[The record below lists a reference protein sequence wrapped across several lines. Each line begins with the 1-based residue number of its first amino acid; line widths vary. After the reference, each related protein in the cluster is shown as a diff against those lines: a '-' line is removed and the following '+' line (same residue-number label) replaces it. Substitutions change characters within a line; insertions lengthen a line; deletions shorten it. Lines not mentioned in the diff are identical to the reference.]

1 MCLLISCEGGGDAV
15 PAALIRTDRD
25 LRTDSPSPKHDAP
38 GRLPDRLPG
47 DGAALYVAKRLAN
60 GFDAPLI
67 ANRYSS
73 QLIDVGRSLH
83 HRELFPKLTRQW
95 SPDDRQSLIDQIY
108 LPYRDRIRRAIAG
121 GLLRYSYVIHL
132 SVRTFDLRSHGK
144 VRRTDVG
151 MLYDPS
157 NNDEVDLC
165 LDWID
170 ELYDEAEMLKVR
182 RNYPRR
188 GTTDSITKAMRS
200 EFAGTQYLGI
210 ELMLNRAWASRDVS
224 LRDQAIDG
232 LIWSLKTITDGV
244 NAEAA

>member
-1 MCLLISCEGGGDAV
+1 MCLLISCEVGGDSV
-15 PAALIRTDRD
+15 PAALIRTEGDAQA
-25 LRTDSPSPKHDAP
+25 DSKSSKHFETGP
-38 GRLPDRLPG
+38 LPDRLLG
-47 DGAALYVAKRLAN
+47 DQSALYVAKRLAT

-67 ANRYSS
+67 ANRYSP

-95 SPDDRQSLIDQIY
+95 SPDDRQSLIDLIY

-121 GLLRYSYVIHL
+121 GLLRHSYVIHL
-132 SVRTFDLRSHGK
+132 SIRTFDLRSRGK

-151 MLYDPS
+151 LLYDPS
-157 NNDEVDLC
+157 NNNEVDLC

-170 ELYDEAEMLKVR
+170 ELFDEAEMLKVR

-210 ELMLNRAWASRDVS
+210 ELMLNRAWAARDVS